1 MPAVTYLRV
10 IARLV
15 ALTFANLAF
24 HLFLVVSSAFL
35 LAYRSLLASQSRC
48 VFVAKAEVRDWPAIG
63 RLCASADTLFIQ
75 RESKRDIPRI
85 VSQIEGVMEGDS
97 VLPFRPPLL
106 ESAARAGLPV
116 SFGPH
121 VLKLPAQRLRQE
133 VERQVRPGVAG

>member
-24 HLFLVVSSAFL
+24 HLFLVVSSAF
-35 LAYRSLLASQSRC
+35 LLASQSRC

-121 VLKLPAQRLRQE
+121 VLKLLAQRLRQE
-133 VERQVRPGVAG
+133 VERQLRPGVAG

>member
-35 LAYRSLLASQSRC
+35 LASRSRC

-121 VLKLPAQRLRQE
+121 VLKLLAQRLRQE
-133 VERQVRPGVAG
+133 VERQLRPGVAG